1 MNCHAV
7 LVLAIFKY
15 ETRMRVRAMNRRPRL
30 EGVQKM
36 FFSWKIGHKTSALVE
51 AMLFIYFMK
60 SLVGLVR
67 PGDAPPTSYC
77 NETNMNII

>member
-1 MNCHAV
+1 MANLGPVLKNCKQPCHAV

-51 AMLFIYFMK
+51 AMLYILWK
-60 SLVGLVR
+60 V
-67 PGDAPPTSYC
+67 
-77 NETNMNII
+77 

>member
-30 EGVQKM
+30 EGVQNM
-36 FFSWKIGHKTSALVE
+36 FFSWKIGTRPLVE
-51 AMLFIYFMK
+51 AMLYFMQ

-67 PGDAPPTSYC
+67 PDDALPTSYC